1 MKKSLGQWFKKILF
15 PVFFLMAIVCGLITL
30 GCRSGAYGNF
40 GNGQEII
47 SAGSTGV
54 LSGVVTK
61 GSTTVASLLKA
72 KKSVLQ
78 AGITSDTVK
87 IKGADVWVE
96 ELPDLLHQT
105 SDENGVFTFNDLPA
119 GIYHAVAQYSDVG
132 KLLKNRSGDMNTVN
146 DSSPVTKPTEIQLLS
161 ATNVVSGILRD
172 DTGAP
177 LPEGVELTLW
187 GEKFLT
193 GPGGTFTSPPVPDG
207 TQLAQIKVKAQG
219 GRQGKTFEAPF
230 VSATQPVII
239 DLSIPKQGATGNPPP
254 TAFITGV
261 KNGVFTNEVFP
272 NETIDLTADSGS
284 FSLDDM
290 KKLTFNWEA
299 TLGTLTPKT
308 NPWEHSW
315 KAPQDGELATVTVT
329 VTDSQNRS
337 GKAHFRTGDNV
348 LALAVVSQSWGSN
361 TIEAST
367 TKKISVVFNQKI
379 LSTTLS
385 NTTFRVLL
393 GSTPVTGNL
402 AILSDG
408 KTIQFTVSTSF
419 QAGSSYTVV
428 ATSGLR
434 GVTGGTLAADQ
445 KLTFSTS
452 GSAVNT
458 TYFVTYDSNG
468 STGGT
473 VPADSGAYLASATV
487 TVLGNT
493 GNLVKAGSTFV
504 GWNTLADGTGTDRAV
519 ASTFVISA
527 ANVTLYAKWTTN
539 PTYSVTYNG
548 NGSTGGT
555 VPADS
560 GAYQSGTTVT
570 VLGNTGTLVKAGS
583 TFIGWNTLADGT
595 GTDRAAA
602 STFAIG
608 AANVTLYAKWT
619 PAQYTLTYTAGA
631 NGLVTGTSTQTI
643 VFGANGTPVT
653 AVATVG
659 FKFVNWSD
667 ARTDNPRTDTNVTGN
682 VTVTANFVAM
692 DAKIPG
698 TNKYAWAENSGW
710 IDVAPIHGNISAKLG
725 ANGYLSGMAWSENLG
740 WIKFAATSATSPYG
754 NTNATNWGVNLDGTG
769 KLSGYAW
776 CETAGWI
783 NFSATNAAVTL
794 DPQTGAMSGP
804 AWAEN
809 FGWIKFS
816 GSSYGVQFV
825 M

>member
-315 KAPQDGELATVTVT
+315 KAPQDGGLATVTVT

-473 VPADSGAYLASATV
+473 VPADSGAYLASA
-487 TVLGNT
+487 
-493 GNLVKAGSTFV
+493 
-504 GWNTLADGTGTDRAV
+504 
-519 ASTFVISA
+519 
-527 ANVTLYAKWTTN
+527 
-539 PTYSVTYNG
+539 
-548 NGSTGGT
+548 
-555 VPADS
+555 
-560 GAYQSGTTVT
+560 TVT

>member
-493 GNLVKAGSTFV
+493 G
-504 GWNTLADGTGTDRAV
+504 
-519 ASTFVISA
+519 
-527 ANVTLYAKWTTN
+527 
-539 PTYSVTYNG
+539 
-548 NGSTGGT
+548 
-555 VPADS
+555 
-560 GAYQSGTTVT
+560 
-570 VLGNTGTLVKAGS
+570 TLVKAGS

>member
-119 GIYHAVAQYSDVG
+119 GIYHAVAQYSDGG

-493 GNLVKAGSTFV
+493 G
-504 GWNTLADGTGTDRAV
+504 
-519 ASTFVISA
+519 
-527 ANVTLYAKWTTN
+527 
-539 PTYSVTYNG
+539 
-548 NGSTGGT
+548 
-555 VPADS
+555 
-560 GAYQSGTTVT
+560 
-570 VLGNTGTLVKAGS
+570 TLVKAGS

>member
-119 GIYHAVAQYSDVG
+119 GIYHAVAQYSDGG

-161 ATNVVSGILRD
+161 VTNVVSGILRD

-315 KAPQDGELATVTVT
+315 KAPQDGGLATVTVT
-329 VTDSQNRS
+329 VTGSQNRS

-473 VPADSGAYLASATV
+473 VPADSGAYLASA
-487 TVLGNT
+487 
-493 GNLVKAGSTFV
+493 
-504 GWNTLADGTGTDRAV
+504 
-519 ASTFVISA
+519 
-527 ANVTLYAKWTTN
+527 
-539 PTYSVTYNG
+539 
-548 NGSTGGT
+548 
-555 VPADS
+555 
-560 GAYQSGTTVT
+560 TVT